1 MGKVLHQRHDDK
13 RTGTIKR
20 WYKERKEDCS
30 PISEVSRFI
39 RESFNKEEILLQ
51 WQSALK

>member
-1 MGKVLHQRHDDK
+1 MGKVLQQRHDDK

-20 WYKERKEDCS
+20 CYKERKEDCL

-39 RESFNKEEILLQ
+39 GESFNKEEILLQ